1 MKILD
6 IPLLINLTE
15 QAKQNP
21 RLRQNYNLH
30 ESLEASC
37 HRLLNAM
44 EPGSYIRPHR
54 HSHPQKQEGFV
65 ALRGRLA
72 VFIFDEQGGVQEI
85 VRFGPRESV
94 VGVDIPTGVW
104 HTVVSLASGSVFYEV
119 KAGPYLPVPLN
130 DSAHWAPKAGSE
142 EATNYLD
149 NLVDMVTRQNQNLPP
164 NIEKPQML

>member
-1 MKILD
+1 MRILND
-6 IPLLINLTE
+6 SLLNDLSE

-30 ESLEASC
+30 ENLESAC

-65 ALRGRLA
+65 ALRGLLA
-72 VFIFDEQGGVQEI
+72 AFTFDEHGEVEEI
-85 VRFGPRESV
+85 VQFGPRESV

-104 HTVVSLASGSVFYEV
+104 HTVVGLASGSVFYEV
-119 KAGPYLPVPLN
+119 KAGPYLPVPPEDL
-130 DSAHWAPKAGSE
+130 APWAPEAGSG
-142 EATNYLD
+142 EAARYLER
-149 NLVDMVTRQNQNLPP
+149 LVEMIGKQAASTPAT
-164 NIEKPQML
+164 E